1 MRMKIH
7 NSIGVTGWSLALLT
21 ASLSFDAS
29 ASSIQVTTAD
39 FNMNRKG
46 TVMATAYN
54 PHAYANYVTYSG
66 PVRSMENAPSKVMA
80 SPASEVDSWTL
91 FAAVMGLVSMR
102 LWRTTGKK
110 SLPVIK

>member
-7 NSIGVTGWSLALLT
+7 NSIGVTGWSLALLA

-46 TVMATAYN
+46 AVMAAAYN
-54 PHAYANYVTYSG
+54 TSAYANYAAYAE
-66 PVRSMENAPSKVMA
+66 PARAMEDAPSKMIA